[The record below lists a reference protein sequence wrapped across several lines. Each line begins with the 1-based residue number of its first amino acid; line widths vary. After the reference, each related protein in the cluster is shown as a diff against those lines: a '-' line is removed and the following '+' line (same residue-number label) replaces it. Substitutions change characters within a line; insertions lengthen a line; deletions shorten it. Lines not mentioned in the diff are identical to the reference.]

1 MNEELEL
8 LKTVAARLE
17 SAGIEYMMSG
27 SMAMAFYSTPRMT
40 RDIDIIIQVSVKD
53 AAMILGLFQS
63 DFYIDQES
71 VRHAIVNRGMFNI
84 IHSDSVI
91 KVDLIVRKNEE
102 YRIEEF
108 SRKRK
113 MTIDGATVWVVAP
126 EDLILSKLV
135 WAKNSQSEL
144 QLRDVR
150 RLLHAVTRLDRN
162 YLDYWAKNLGVSDL
176 LEKAKENE

>member
-1 MNEELEL
+1 
-8 LKTVAARLE
+8 
-17 SAGIEYMMSG
+17 
-27 SMAMAFYSTPRMT
+27 
-40 RDIDIIIQVSVKD
+40 
-53 AAMILGLFQS
+53 
-63 DFYIDQES
+63 
-71 VRHAIVNRGMFNI
+71 
-84 IHSDSVI
+84 
-91 KVDLIVRKNEE
+91 
-102 YRIEEF
+102 
-108 SRKRK
+108 